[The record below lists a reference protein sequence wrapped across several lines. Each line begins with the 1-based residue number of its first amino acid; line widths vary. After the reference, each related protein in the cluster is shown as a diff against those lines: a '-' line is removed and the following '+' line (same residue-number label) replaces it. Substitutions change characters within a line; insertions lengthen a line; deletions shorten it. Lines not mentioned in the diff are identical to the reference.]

1 LNVFDAAGGAKLP
14 TDFNNAKLR
23 VTVMVTGADGYQVAL
38 GWGELDPD
46 FGAAPILL
54 AYSSGGQPMGDKQG
68 MARLVVPGDKRG
80 GRYVS
85 TVKSIELRDPGPAQP
100 SN

>member
-1 LNVFDAAGGAKLP
+1 VFDAAGGAKLP
-14 TDFNNAKLR
+14 NDSNTAKLR

-38 GWGELDPD
+38 GWGELDPE

-54 AYSSGGQPMGDKQG
+54 AYLSDDKPMGDKQG

-85 TVKSIELRDPGPAQP
+85 TVKSIELRDPGPALP
-100 SN
+100 

>member
-1 LNVFDAAGGAKLP
+1 
-14 TDFNNAKLR
+14 
-23 VTVMVTGADGYQVAL
+23 MVTGADGYQVAL
-38 GWGELDPD
+38 GWGELDPE

-54 AYSSGGQPMGDKQG
+54 AYLSDDKPMGDKQG

-85 TVKSIELRDPGPAQP
+85 MVKSIELRDPGPALP
-100 SN
+100 